1 MTQSSAKA
9 VDNLRRSFLKN
20 TGGLVLS
27 AAAVSVMGNVRVA
40 SASGKAAEADIT
52 ILNGAISAEREAV
65 AAYALGI
72 ASGLLSKS
80 VSALATDFKGHHEQ
94 HAEALIS
101 AVKTLGGA
109 EVTEPESYNFPAD
122 QLKSEAD
129 VLKFAAGLEK
139 GAVSAYLGAVPI
151 LGDREL
157 AQVAASILGDEAMHW
172 ATLRG
177 ALGMHPVPVA
187 FMS

>member
-1 MTQSSAKA
+1 MTQSSAKS

-72 ASGLLSKS
+72 ASGL
-80 VSALATDFKGHHEQ
+80 
-94 HAEALIS
+94 
-101 AVKTLGGA
+101 
-109 EVTEPESYNFPAD
+109 
-122 QLKSEAD
+122 
-129 VLKFAAGLEK
+129 
-139 GAVSAYLGAVPI
+139 
-151 LGDREL
+151 
-157 AQVAASILGDEAMHW
+157 
-172 ATLRG
+172 
-177 ALGMHPVPVA
+177 
-187 FMS
+187 